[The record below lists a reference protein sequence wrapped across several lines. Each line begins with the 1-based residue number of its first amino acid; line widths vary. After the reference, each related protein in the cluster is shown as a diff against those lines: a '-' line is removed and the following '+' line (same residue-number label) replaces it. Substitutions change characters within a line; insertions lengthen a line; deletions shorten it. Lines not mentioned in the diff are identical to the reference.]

1 MTKQKLWRKTPECLS
16 KCGAAENYLC
26 LPSSFWI
33 FKILSTAILQ
43 TQTDFRLSLYWL
55 MQLIY
60 KSKFILHSHQL
71 KCLEEI
77 KWLYQAYPDL
87 GWLYGYLHLLLAIGR
102 DASPNYGFIP
112 LFGGGGGRLTIQ
124 FSRSLGES
132 GYKGQG
138 RWRECVGNLQVFWR
152 EKVKINVQWWT
163 KLSMSFHYVN

>member
-16 KCGAAENYLC
+16 KCGAAENYLR
-26 LPSSFWI
+26 LPSSFCI

-60 KSKFILHSHQL
+60 KSKFILHPNGL
-71 KCLEEI
+71 KCLEETR
-77 KWLYQAYPDL
+77 WLHQAYPDL
-87 GWLYGYLHLLLAIGR
+87 RWLYGCPNLFLGR

-112 LFGGGGGRLTIQ
+112 IFKGGEGGRLIIQ
-124 FSRSLGES
+124 FSRSPGES

-138 RWRECVGNLQVFWR
+138 RWRECVGNLQVVLPAGRFWR
-152 EKVKINVQWWT
+152 EKVNVNVQR
-163 KLSMSFHYVN
+163 

>member
-71 KCLEEI
+71 KCLEET
-77 KWLYQAYPDL
+77 KWLYQAYPDW

-112 LFGGGGGRLTIQ
+112 LFGGGGGQVDYTVQQEPWWIWVQR
-124 FSRSLGES
+124 SRKVERMCGELA
-132 GYKGQG
+132 GFLEGKG
-138 RWRECVGNLQVFWR
+138 
-152 EKVKINVQWWT
+152 
-163 KLSMSFHYVN
+163 

>member
-1 MTKQKLWRKTPECLS
+1 MTKQELWRKTPECLS

-71 KCLEEI
+71 KCLEET

-112 LFGGGGGRLTIQ
+112 LFGGGGAGWLY
-124 FSRSLGES
+124 SSAGALVNLGT
-132 GYKGQG
+132 
-138 RWRECVGNLQVFWR
+138 
-152 EKVKINVQWWT
+152 KVKEGGENVWGT
-163 KLSMSFHYVN
+163 CRFFGGKRLK